1 MEKTHDSVESMVRA
15 YSQAAVELA
24 REFKAA
30 LDYTDNSVMEV
41 EVILAQFAQDLARA
55 KPLPMKWTR
64 CASYGA
70 ATWERSYAAASV
82 VNGESKTI
90 RKTVCTLTLNVGGNK
105 LFPSMK
111 IHRRLTEGDNDNV
124 WTFYKMVKANWRLC
138 PAERCSDNKSAS
150 IRFDSAVKPS
160 QWPSVKSASS
170 AVSLLQF

>member
-41 EVILAQFAQDLARA
+41 EVILAQFAQDLASA
-55 KPLPMKWTR
+55 KPPADEMDEMCKLWG
-64 CASYGA
+64 CYLG
-70 ATWERSYAAASV
+70 EV
-82 VNGESKTI
+82 VRRRFGGEWGIETYPGKQFA
-90 RKTVCTLTLNVGGNK
+90 TLTLNVGGNK

-124 WTFYKMVKANWRLC
+124 WTFYKMVKAKL
-138 PAERCSDNKSAS
+138 E
-150 IRFDSAVKPS
+150 AVPGGKV
-160 QWPSVKSASS
+160 Q
-170 AVSLLQF
+170 